1 MLCSDPHFHRKTWN
15 DAILTRSASAEA
27 VQRRPFNAPFVRAE
41 AENAAL
47 ACSPSTT
54 LRREMVR
61 DRGFESLT
69 PYVFRSRTHRLHR
82 GGGLDMLARMSG
94 KAQPTDQA
102 KSAHHFGDVIRS
114 EFALLVGL
122 GTAAIFFGTG
132 SRLVEIIGHPVVLT
146 VVFLW
151 LFIVI
156 LWSAMSVVRHA
167 DSLAIK
173 FGEPY
178 GTLILTLSAITI
190 EVVMISVAMLHGA
203 NNPTLARD
211 AMFAVVMIALNGL
224 VGLCLLLGGLRHR
237 EQRYNLQGVNSYLN
251 VIMTLAVL
259 GLVLPNFTTST
270 SGPTLSVLQG
280 LFLAVMAGVLYGIF
294 LLIQTMRHSQYFM
307 ESRDIEAAA
316 KFGHHQLEVRS
327 TGFHAVMLLLY
338 LFAVVLLAEKFA
350 IPLDNS
356 IERFGMPQ
364 AFGGAIIAALVLAP
378 EGLGAIEATL
388 RNQLQRSV
396 NILLGS
402 VLATIGLTIPA
413 VLTIGLI
420 TKRSV
425 TLGVQGGNLPL
436 LLLTLAVS
444 VVTFTS
450 GKTNVLQ
457 GCVHL
462 LLFAVFVLLIFAP

>member
-1 MLCSDPHFHRKTWN
+1 
-15 DAILTRSASAEA
+15 
-27 VQRRPFNAPFVRAE
+27 
-41 AENAAL
+41 
-47 ACSPSTT
+47 
-54 LRREMVR
+54 
-61 DRGFESLT
+61 
-69 PYVFRSRTHRLHR
+69 
-82 GGGLDMLARMSG
+82 MLAPMSG
-94 KAQPTDQA
+94 KTESDPDA
-102 KSAHHFGDVIRS
+102 KSATGFRAFIRS
-114 EFALLVGL
+114 EFVLIISL
-122 GTAAIFFGTG
+122 GSIAIFFGTD
-132 SRLVEIIGHPVVLT
+132 SRLVEIITHPVGL
-146 VVFLW
+146 VVIFLW
-151 LFIVI
+151 LFVVV

-167 DSLAIK
+167 ESLAIK
-173 FGEPY
+173 CGEPY
-178 GTLILTLSAITI
+178 GTLILTLAAISI
-190 EVVMISVAMLHGA
+190 EVMIISTAMLHGG

-211 AMFAVVMIALNGL
+211 AMFAVIMIALNGL
-224 VGLCLLLGGLRHR
+224 VGLSLLLGGLRHR

-270 SGPTLSVLQG
+270 SGPTLSAAQQV
-280 LFLAVMAGVLYGIF
+280 FLAVMSVSLYAIF
-294 LLIQTMRHSQYFM
+294 LLIQTMRHTRYFI
-307 ESRDIEAAA
+307 ESGVVVVTESSDQ
-316 KFGHHQLEVRS
+316 HQLQTRS
-327 TGFHAVMLLLY
+327 TAYHAVMLFVY
-338 LFAVVLLAEKFA
+338 LIAVVLLAEKFA

-378 EGLGAIEATL
+378 EGLGALRATL
-388 RNQLQRSV
+388 NNHLQRSV

-420 TKRSV
+420 TKRPV

-457 GCVHL
+457 GCIHL
-462 LLFAVFVLLIFAP
+462 LLFAVFLLLIFSP